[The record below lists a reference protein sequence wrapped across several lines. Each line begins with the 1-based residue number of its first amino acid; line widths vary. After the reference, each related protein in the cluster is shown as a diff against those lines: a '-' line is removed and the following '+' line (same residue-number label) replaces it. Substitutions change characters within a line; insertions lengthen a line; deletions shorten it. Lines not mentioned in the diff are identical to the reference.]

1 MATSRPASGGLSTS
15 DLQRISD
22 TLAGGRRPT
31 VVFTESAGQI
41 AGQTGQVVRLTDP
54 DASEEWLVVRF
65 GHDELP
71 FSPADLAVPSRAR
84 ANGRAPVS
92 PARSA
97 PPARE
102 PGAPPSRK
110 DAPPSRKEKP
120 LPTGTA
126 APPPLPPA
134 GAGSPPA
141 PGGKP
146 SKRAPVATTPAK
158 PARPAR
164 PRAASTLTVTLACH
178 DGEWTLT
185 AQQGSKVLV
194 KPYLLRPA
202 EALKLV
208 AMVDVPLVQEAVAQ
222 LVEAERAG
230 AERRAE
236 QLRSELAQVEAR
248 LAELRDSG

>member
-15 DLQRISD
+15 DLQRIGD

-71 FSPADLAVPSRAR
+71 FSPADLAVPPRAR
-84 ANGRAPVS
+84 ANGRAPAA

-110 DAPPSRKEKP
+110 EKP

-126 APPPLPPA
+126 APLPPA

-146 SKRAPVATTPAK
+146 SKRAPAATPPAK

-185 AQQGSKVLV
+185 AQQGSKVLA

-222 LVEAERAG
+222 LVDAERAG

>member
-31 VVFTESAGQI
+31 VVFTESAGQV

-71 FSPADLAVPSRAR
+71 FSPADLAVPPRAR
-84 ANGRAPVS
+84 ANGRAP
-92 PARSA
+92 A

-110 DAPPSRKEKP
+110 EKP
-120 LPTGTA
+120 LPA
-126 APPPLPPA
+126 APLPPA

-146 SKRAPVATTPAK
+146 SKRAPAATTPAK

-185 AQQGSKVLV
+185 AQQGSKVLA